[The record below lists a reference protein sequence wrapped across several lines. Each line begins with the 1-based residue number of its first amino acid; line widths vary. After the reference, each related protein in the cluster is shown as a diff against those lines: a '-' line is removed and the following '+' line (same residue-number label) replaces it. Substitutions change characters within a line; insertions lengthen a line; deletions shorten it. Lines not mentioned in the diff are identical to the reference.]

1 MKQLLLDF
9 LWSHLRTLGAFRESG
24 QTPEA
29 ARESAG
35 LAPGYDAWFD
45 ECLRVFEGAGYIDRR
60 DGRILLDDATRYR
73 PIEQL
78 WREWET
84 AKPAWQGNPDLAAT
98 HLLVE
103 TTLRA
108 FPDILTGRRPATE
121 VIFPGGSLELVQ
133 NAYTTNPASAFFNQV
148 LAADLVA
155 RLRRRARALQADAP
169 RILEIGAGTGATSAV
184 VLDALRSARL
194 DVREYCY
201 TDISRV
207 FLNHAERLF
216 ERKTLR

>member
-155 RLRRRARALQADAP
+155 RLRRRARAL
-169 RILEIGAGTGATSAV
+169 
-184 VLDALRSARL
+184 
-194 DVREYCY
+194 
-201 TDISRV
+201 
-207 FLNHAERLF
+207 
-216 ERKTLR
+216 